1 MLARSAAAQA
11 AHQTVQALQR
21 RMVDAQE
28 SIARSF
34 GEPDQFAELHWLRD
48 EGRHGGGSRRSI
60 ADTKIFDRASVNV
73 SQVHYDDDPSK
84 RLSSATALSTIIHP
98 RHPHAPSVH
107 VHVSWTEMREG
118 SGYWRIMA
126 DLNPAIRDTE
136 LAVGGQARF
145 AAALRSAA
153 PTVYDDAERQGAS
166 YFFIPALGRHRGVA
180 HFYLEQYAT
189 ADPAADAALARA
201 VGEAAIDSHAAIVA
215 DALRSHGPASTD
227 ERQSQ
232 LAYHTLYLFQVLT
245 LDRGTTSGLLIH
257 DQNDVGILGS
267 LPSRIDR
274 ALLAS
279 WRALVPAPVDELVD
293 RLLDALPAGDL
304 VVVDDDTKRALAAAV
319 RAFYRANPAALDLQ
333 ARGDVVP
340 PTVANHR

>member
-1 MLARSAAAQA
+1 MLARSAALQL
-11 AHQTVQALQR
+11 VQALQR

-28 SIARSF
+28 GIARALGEADQF
-34 GEPDQFAELHWLRD
+34 GEVQWLRD
-48 EGRHGGGSRRSI
+48 EGRHGGGNRRAI

-98 RHPHAPSVH
+98 RHPHAPSAH
-107 VHVSWTEMREG
+107 IHVSWTEMREG
-118 SGYWRIMA
+118 TGYWRIMA

-136 LAVGGQARF
+136 HALEAKARF
-145 AAALRSAA
+145 VAALRAAA
-153 PTVYDDAERQGAS
+153 PAVHDEAARQGGN
-166 YFFIPALGRHRGVA
+166 YFYIPALDRHRGVA

-189 ADPAADAALARA
+189 ADPAADAALATA
-201 VGEAAIDSHAAIVA
+201 VGEAAIDTYAAIVGE
-215 DALRSHGPASTD
+215 ALRTHGPPSDTD
-227 ERQSQ
+227 RQLQ

-245 LDRGTTSGLLIH
+245 LDRGTTSGLLVH

-267 LPSRIDR
+267 LPSHVDR
-274 ALLAS
+274 GLLAS
-279 WRALVPAPVDELVD
+279 WRARVPQPVDQLMD
-293 RLLDALPAGDL
+293 RLLEALPAGE
-304 VVVDDDTKRALAAAV
+304 VVAVDDDTKRALAAAV
-319 RAFYRANPAALDLQ
+319 RTFYRANPAALDLQ